1 MTPDF
6 WIGFAVGS
14 AVFLCLGLG
23 ALSRSLAWHRETAL
37 DALETA
43 KSYNARLT
51 AMLAARTGGA

>member
-6 WIGFAVGS
+6 WVGFAVGS

-43 KSYNARLT
+43 KSYNACLT
-51 AMLAARTGGA
+51 VLLAKAKGE